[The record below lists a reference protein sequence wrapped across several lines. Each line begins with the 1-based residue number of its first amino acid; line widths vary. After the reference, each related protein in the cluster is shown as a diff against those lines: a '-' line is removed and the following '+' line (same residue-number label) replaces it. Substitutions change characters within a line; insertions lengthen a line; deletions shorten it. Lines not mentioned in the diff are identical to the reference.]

1 MNYGYWIII
10 GGIFFIVE
18 IMSNTL
24 LFLFLGAS
32 SFIMALIIFML
43 PNISDEIQL
52 ILSSVLAIASI
63 IFAYY
68 LHKKLLKS
76 KENKQK
82 YNTNDRLSKYIGL
95 ETTLS
100 RDVINGIGEINLEG
114 STWRV
119 IIDSGRAGNK
129 IIITGVQSTSFIAKE
144 IN

>member
-10 GGIFFIVE
+10 GGIFFIIE

-24 LFLFLGAS
+24 LFLFLGIS
-32 SFIMALIIFML
+32 SCIMALIIFML
-43 PNISDEIQL
+43 PNISNEIQL
-52 ILSSVLAIASI
+52 ILSSILAIGSI

-68 LHKKLLKS
+68 VHKKLLKR
-76 KENKQK
+76 NKNKLK

-95 ETTLS
+95 EATLS
-100 RDVINGIGEINLEG
+100 SDVINGIGEINLEG

-119 IIDSGRAGNK
+119 IIDSGTAGNK
-129 IIITGVQSTSFIAKE
+129 IIITGVQSTSFIAKR